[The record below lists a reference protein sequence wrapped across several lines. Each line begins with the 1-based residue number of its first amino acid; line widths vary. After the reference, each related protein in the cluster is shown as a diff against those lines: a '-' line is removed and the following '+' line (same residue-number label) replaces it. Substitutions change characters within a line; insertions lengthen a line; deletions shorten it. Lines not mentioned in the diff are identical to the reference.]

1 MRLALIATS
10 VAVILLA
17 VAAAY
22 ILPRVKASDEPQP
35 HPFTLAK

>member
-1 MRLALIATS
+1 MRLALISTS

-22 ILPRVKASDEPQP
+22 ILPSIQASEKPQP
-35 HPFTLAK
+35 HPFALEK